1 MDPNQTKLALTAIA
15 VVAFV
20 AAGFLAKTGPDAAQA
35 LIALGGAIVGAV
47 WVRRPGD

>member
-1 MDPNQTKLALTAIA
+1 MDPNQTKLALTVIA
-15 VVAFV
+15 AVAFV
-20 AAGFLAKTGPDAAQA
+20 AAGLLASTGPEASQA